1 MKRRQSRIRKKSGDE
16 IISAIPA
23 VEARLVEI
31 KVPFYDFVL
40 AWVFCTRLVKR
51 GDL

>member
-40 AWVFCTRLVKR
+40 A
-51 GDL
+51 